1 MKCQINGENTV
12 RVTLNKCMVYIG
24 PARRYIKH
32 VHRPNILTGV
42 RQEKSLK
49 VEQVLS
55 FPEENAVDLYGV
67 GDELVGTN
75 NGGTAFPIPNHCKV
89 NCKLR
94 SQ

>member
-1 MKCQINGENTV
+1 M
-12 RVTLNKCMVYIG
+12 
-24 PARRYIKH
+24 
-32 VHRPNILTGV
+32 PNNLTGV

-67 GDELVGTN
+67 GDELLSTN
-75 NGGTAFPIPNHCKV
+75 NGGTAFSIPNHCKV

>member
-1 MKCQINGENTV
+1 MCGVHWRWE
-12 RVTLNKCMVYIG
+12 TLHKTN
-24 PARRYIKH
+24 

-49 VEQVLS
+49 VEQVLAFS
-55 FPEENAVDLYGV
+55 EENSVDLYGV
-67 GDELVGTN
+67 GDELLGTY
-75 NGGTAFPIPNHCKV
+75 NGGTAFSIPNHCKV